1 MGVEGAD
8 GEAGEGVARE
18 HASSGQHRM
27 MTNTGVTLV
36 PFQALYT
43 LTCTHTHKRA
53 YAHSGARTCPYRVT
67 TQPRFGHRTK
77 VQRLF
82 RQGPAQAP
90 VMRVPQDWVPSLG
103 SVHSAYAGKDVH
115 NLLTC
120 TTLRT
125 VMFLQGLSS
134 AQTSH

>member
-1 MGVEGAD
+1 
-8 GEAGEGVARE
+8 
-18 HASSGQHRM
+18 M
-27 MTNTGVTLV
+27 MTNTGVMLV
-36 PFQALYT
+36 PFQALHTYT
-43 LTCTHTHKRA
+43 YTHTHTHMYLCTFRRSHTPLQGD
-53 YAHSGARTCPYRVT
+53 HSP
-67 TQPRFGHRTK
+67 QPCFGHRTK

-82 RQGPAQAP
+82 RQRPAQAP

-120 TTLRT
+120 TTLKT
-125 VMFLQGLSS
+125 VTFLQGLSS